1 MHLYCPLLL
10 CVVCT
15 ERVQDLAV
23 VMICRCRTAS
33 VKSQPWSP
41 LMRSKNKPG
50 VHKIASVSRSDFAAD
65 VDTTVGGRR
74 EERGKEDGAEKWKGR
89 EGRGEEMNQDPTF
102 QMRTVI
108 KLIAWQSQSRITMLH
123 WQTCSI
129 ISRVPAVSSCTEQ
142 SCLLE
147 RDAFFFKLCSLA
159 QHCLWGSTTVMNTE
173 KGRTDSTR
181 PPQKTA
187 SSQLFKTFFLKGASL
202 IHFSALGQIIISMCT
217 IVLLCL
223 DDKTNYCYKSK

>member
-1 MHLYCPLLL
+1 MHLYRPLLL

-74 EERGKEDGAEKWKGR
+74 EERGKEDEAEKWKGR

-108 KLIAWQSQSRITMLH
+108 KLIAWQSESRITMLH

-147 RDAFFFKLCSLA
+147 RDAFFLTLLIGTALSVRLNNSYEHREGTHRLDKA
-159 QHCLWGSTTVMNTE
+159 PPKKQH
-173 KGRTDSTR
+173 
-181 PPQKTA
+181 P
-187 SSQLFKTFFLKGASL
+187 TF
-202 IHFSALGQIIISMCT
+202 
-217 IVLLCL
+217 
-223 DDKTNYCYKSK
+223 